1 MTFDL
6 VQVPPQIVF
15 QVSLALV
22 GEGEEQLQTL
32 VTQMRQELNG
42 NTTSAD
48 WLSYGVFISSQLKLV
63 LLSVELI
70 VVSFPLQLCQETL
83 RSKFILMSSC

>member
-32 VTQMRQELNG
+32 VTQVWQELNG
-42 NTTSAD
+42 NTTTSAD
-48 WLSYGVFISSQLKLV
+48 WLVSCLMAC
-63 LLSVELI
+63 LI
-70 VVSFPLQLCQETL
+70 PHS
-83 RSKFILMSSC
+83 